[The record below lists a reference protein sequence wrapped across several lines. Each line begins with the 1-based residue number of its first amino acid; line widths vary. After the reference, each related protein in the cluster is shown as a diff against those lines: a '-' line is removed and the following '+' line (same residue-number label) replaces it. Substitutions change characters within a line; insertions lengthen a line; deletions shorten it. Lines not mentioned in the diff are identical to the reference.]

1 MGQPIACLGDT
12 SSHGGQ
18 IVTASGTFSVM
29 GQPVARVGDRFDC
42 PKHGKQTIVSGSS
55 THLDEGKPVA
65 HVGSQVS
72 CGAVITSGNASFTI
86 GD

>member
-18 IVTASGTFSVM
+18 IVTASPTFSVM
-29 GQPVARVGDRFDC
+29 GRPVARVGDRFDC
-42 PKHGKQTIVSGSS
+42 PGHGRQTIVSGSS
-55 THLDEGKPVA
+55 SHMDEGKPVA
-65 HVGSQVS
+65 HVGSKVS
-72 CGAVITSGNASFTI
+72 CGAIITTGNPSFTV